1 MFDIVILCVCMFIIV
16 LCFIRKFKLRILFID
31 ILVIIIFCSIDV
43 LFSVRLID
51 VLLYIF
57 IDDLLVDSIFLLIF
71 FKC

>member
-1 MFDIVILCVCMFIIV
+1 MFIIV

>member
-1 MFDIVILCVCMFIIV
+1 MFDIEILCVCMFMIV
-16 LCFIRKFKLRILFID
+16 LYFIRKFKLRILFID